1 MGAKQP
7 TVAGRGLGAEL
18 RSIRMERKFSSTA
31 VAKQLGW
38 PQSKIS
44 KIENGK
50 QGVTPADVSALLV
63 AYGVIG
69 HERDQLIEAAEKVDQ
84 PGLWEKQGGMSR
96 DSQTL
101 IRLEAEAIE
110 IFNLEPL
117 IVPGLLQTPDYIRA
131 LMKACGVP
139 DSDLEIRV
147 AARMARQALLTRE
160 TPPSLEFIIDESAL
174 RRPLLPEQALSRQLR
189 HIVETAERPNVSIR
203 VLPFALGGHRGLDGP
218 FMLLGFDKAK
228 TVVHVEHKIS
238 TFFLEDE
245 HEIAFYRDEIDSL
258 RATALDPDES
268 SVFVAAIARELD
280 PGQGTQR

>member
-1 MGAKQP
+1 
-7 TVAGRGLGAEL
+7 
-18 RSIRMERKFSSTA
+18 
-31 VAKQLGW
+31 
-38 PQSKIS
+38 
-44 KIENGK
+44 
-50 QGVTPADVSALLV
+50 
-63 AYGVIG
+63 
-69 HERDQLIEAAEKVDQ
+69 
-84 PGLWEKQGGMSR
+84 MSR